1 MVARN
6 LMARSPGTVEPAT
19 SETHAQPSTTAAVN
33 ARLTPGHS
41 LIESLAVSADGR
53 LVLAGGADRCLRVWD
68 LESGRCVHVPE
79 GHLDGVNKIT
89 MTADCRYVLS
99 GDRVPAVR
107 IWQLDWDYDF
117 SAPADRH
124 ENAHAEPTRTRPD
137 RRGQRGWSRWLRRNG

>member
-53 LVLAGGADRCLRVWD
+53 LALAGGADRCLRVWD

-99 GDRVPAVR
+99 GDWVPAVR